1 MLAYTI
7 TSATGW
13 VLIVL
18 LIATI
23 IYPFLLRNGL
33 LGPVQPFLKRMRLHY
48 WLGYSIAVIVL
59 VHLLIPMTAALAGRV
74 NPVGLYLATIAL
86 ILIFVQV
93 SLGRRLSWP
102 KLPIRRVVRRW
113 HFGVM
118 VGIVVFVL
126 GHIALNSGTVQMLV
140 LR

>member
-1 MLAYTI
+1 MLAYSI

-13 VLIVL
+13 VLMVL

-23 IYPFLLRNGL
+23 VYPFLLRSGL

-48 WLGYSIAVIVL
+48 WLGYSIAGIVL
-59 VHLLIPMTAALAGRV
+59 VHVWIPMSAGLAGRV
-74 NPVGLYLATIAL
+74 NTAGLYLATIAL
-86 ILIFVQV
+86 ILIIVQV

-102 KLPIRRVVRRW
+102 KLAMRRVVRRW
-113 HFGVM
+113 HFWIM
-118 VGIVVFVL
+118 IGIVVFVL
-126 GHIALNSGTVQMLV
+126 GHIALNSGPVQMLF